1 MTASRGRDRMIDDRS
16 YYARRAAEQRDLAER
31 AGDGAVRRL
40 HLELAELLAARA
52 EDAAE

>member
-1 MTASRGRDRMIDDRS
+1 MIDDRT
-16 YYARRAAEQRDLAER
+16 YYARRAAEQRDRAER
-31 AGDGAVRRL
+31 AGDDGVRQR